1 MTTRNKEKKEEQLL
15 SPFTENFIPHWEEWK
30 YYKKEQHRFT
40 YKPAGEKAAIKRL
53 VKLSKGDEAIAIQ
66 MLEEAS
72 GNGWKGF
79 FELKTSPNAT
89 NISSATSSNQQG
101 SGSSSSAR
109 INAVKKF

>member
-1 MTTRNKEKKEEQLL
+1 MTKRNTEKKEVQLHN
-15 SPFTENFIPHWEEWK
+15 PFTENFIPHWEEWK

-40 YKPAGEKAAIKRL
+40 YKPAGEMAAIKRL

-79 FELKTSPNAT
+79 FELKQTSNGAHQRK
-89 NISSATSSNQQG
+89 SSEVGKTIEFD
-101 SGSSSSAR
+101 R
-109 INAVKKF
+109 P

>member
-1 MTTRNKEKKEEQLL
+1 MTTSNSEKKHQFVN
-15 SPFTENFIPHWEEWK
+15 PFTENFIPHWEEWK

-40 YKPAGEKAAIKRL
+40 YKPAGEMAAIRRL
-53 VKLSKGDEAIAIQ
+53 VKLSRGNEAIAIQ